1 VPPNLDGMVDMA
13 SVGMASTSMAEE
25 EENASEVPMALVELE
40 SSTEQYE
47 YLHLVVEPSS
57 EVSVFALG
65 LVETLDTSHLADLSN
80 GSLASHTCS
89 KDDRK
94 LAWT

>member
-1 VPPNLDGMVDMA
+1 M
-13 SVGMASTSMAEE
+13 
-25 EENASEVPMALVELE
+25 
-40 SSTEQYE
+40 
-47 YLHLVVEPSS
+47 
-57 EVSVFALG
+57 FALA

-94 LAWT
+94 SAWTWGSEFFPRSPSCDQLLGSWA